1 MSKYD
6 DIIDY
11 NYVMKR
17 KIMSIEDRSYEFAPF
32 SALVGFNDLIKERE
46 RETISEIDISEE
58 RKEDLDL
65 KLKIINSKIN
75 LHPEVFITYFVP
87 DKKKTG
93 GSYQKIANYIKKID
107 FYHKLIVLENS
118 ERIKI
123 ENIINI
129 DSIDIDLNDFLS

>member
-11 NYVMKR
+11 NYVMKHKR
-17 KIMSIEDRSYEFAPF
+17 MSIEERSYEFAPF

>member
-11 NYVMKR
+11 NYVMKH
-17 KIMSIEDRSYEFAPF
+17 KIMSIEERSYEFAPF

>member
-11 NYVMKR
+11 NYVMKHKR
-17 KIMSIEDRSYEFAPF
+17 MSIEERSNEFAPF

-46 RETISEIDISEE
+46 RETIFEIDISEE